1 MDVSGEGEPLWPV
14 AQLPL
19 SLFSLSLPLL
29 SLVISLKLVPC
40 PPFPFNFF
48 SPLLSSQL
56 PHTPPC
62 FLSYLLFM
70 SEAGDAARCTNDED
84 VLCLRQQ

>member
-56 PHTPPC
+56 PHTPP
-62 FLSYLLFM
+62 LFPVLPPFY
-70 SEAGDAARCTNDED
+70 ERGRGRCE
-84 VLCLRQQ
+84 VY